1 MGKTK
6 ENCNAKEVVA
16 TVKSGKAYA
25 VNLDGTEVEFTLD
38 DLLISSE
45 PAEGFVSESSLGLT
59 VVLDAH
65 ITEELLLEGMERELV
80 SRIQNMRKEA
90 GFEVT
95 DRIVL
100 GFTAEGVAQR
110 VLRQN
115 VEEIK
120 SDVLAE
126 SVLETLD
133 GFTKEFD
140 INGEKVTLSV
150 KKV

>member
-1 MGKTK
+1 
-6 ENCNAKEVVA
+6 
-16 TVKSGKAYA
+16 
-25 VNLDGTEVEFTLD
+25 
-38 DLLISSE
+38 
-45 PAEGFVSESSLGLT
+45 
-59 VVLDAH
+59 VLDAH

-100 GFTAEGVAQR
+100 GFVAEGVALR
-110 VLRQN
+110 VLNEQAGN
-115 VEEIK
+115 IK

-126 SVLETLD
+126 DVNGNLD
-133 GFTKEFD
+133 GFVKEFD